1 MPFTHTKTC
10 PRCGKPFICRV
21 DEMDSCDCRLVKLS
35 EAQYQFIKSNF
46 TDCLCLTC
54 LTEIVHEI
62 K

>member
-21 DEMDSCDCRLVKLS
+21 DDVANCDCRLVKLS
-35 EAQYQFIKSNF
+35 DTQYEFIKANYSQ
-46 TDCLCLTC
+46 CLCLTC
-54 LTEIVHEI
+54 LTEITNEI